1 MFLISAIQSIFYVL
15 IGNSVLGIEG
25 MTFVYWMILFSVSCF
40 ANLLGLN
47 ISATFNSVKVIYIL
61 IPILIIPQLLFSG
74 ILVQFDKLNPVFSSK
89 SHVPWIGNVMA
100 SRWAYEA
107 LAVTQFKENEYEKNF
122 YEYNQEM
129 KFSNWKKDKWVS
141 NLDAKLE
148 NINGYVNSQND
159 NPEKKISM
167 ERSIHILKNEIEK
180 ENRHSKKIKV
190 TDATI
195 ANLTLNKFN
204 EEAYAEIKKYL
215 ATAKE
220 RYKRRYKAFEDKKDS
235 VEKTFMKPSAE
246 YIALLDKARSE
257 NIIDKKQHKKLRK
270 FMTKLKE
277 ESFHQFMYKYKN
289 SALED
294 VVTNTNSFE
303 VTDEDNNYVIQ
314 KSYPIYLEPYDYDY
328 LKAHFYAPKKK
339 LFGVYFDTF
348 SANILVIWFMT
359 VILIMTLFLDT
370 FKKTL
375 DLFGRLGTLIP
386 SFKRKK

>member
-1 MFLISAIQSIFYVL
+1 
-15 IGNSVLGIEG
+15 
-25 MTFVYWMILFSVSCF
+25 
-40 ANLLGLN
+40 
-47 ISATFNSVKVIYIL
+47 
-61 IPILIIPQLLFSG
+61 
-74 ILVQFDKLNPVFSSK
+74 
-89 SHVPWIGNVMA
+89 MA

-107 LAVTQFKENEYEKNF
+107 LAVTQFKDNEYEKNF

-148 NINGYVNSQND
+148 NIHSFVISENKDPG
-159 NPEKKISM
+159 KKISM
-167 ERSIHILKNEIEK
+167 EKSIHILKNEIEK
-180 ENRHSKKIKV
+180 ENRHSEKIKV
-190 TDATI
+190 TEGTI
-195 ANLTLNKFN
+195 SNLVLNKFN
-204 EEAYAEIKKYL
+204 EEAYGEIKKYL
-215 ATAKE
+215 ATVKE

-246 YIALLDKARSE
+246 YIALLDKAKGE

-294 VVTNTNSFE
+294 FVTNANSFE

-348 SANILVIWFMT
+348 SANIVVIWCMT
-359 VILIMTLFLDT
+359 IFLIVTLYMDT

-375 DLFGRLGTLIP
+375 DLFGRLVVLMP
-386 SFKRKK
+386 SFEKKK